1 MSRLPPLRFLLTG
14 ALSCLLVWQPA
25 KAEPD
30 LLEARV
36 RELIAQRLPPS
47 DRQEL
52 RIELERPA
60 AALPDCDDPRPFLPQ
75 PNQRLPGRLAIGV
88 QCAGDNQ
95 PARYLQA
102 FVGIFGEYAIAR
114 RSIEPGEIIE
124 PDMLAI
130 RQGPLERLPRN
141 AAIAGDEI
149 LGMQATRAIAEG
161 STFQRS
167 ALRAPEL
174 IERNALV
181 VLEARGPG
189 FTISRKATALDSG
202 SLNGLVRV
210 RTEEGEVLRGR
221 VIGRNRLQ
229 AGP

>member
-1 MSRLPPLRFLLTG
+1 MSRLPPLRFLLMG
-14 ALSCLLVWQPA
+14 ALPCLLAWQPA
-25 KAEPD
+25 KADPD
-30 LLEARV
+30 LLETRV

-52 RIELERPA
+52 RIELERPT

-75 PNQRLPGRLAIGV
+75 PNQRLPGRLAVGV

-102 FVGIFGEYAIAR
+102 FVGILGEYAIAR
-114 RSIEPGEIIE
+114 RAIEPGEIIE
-124 PDMLAI
+124 PDMLAM
-130 RQGPLERLPRN
+130 RQGPLERLSRN

-174 IERNALV
+174 IERNAQI

-189 FTISRKATALDSG
+189 FIIRRKATALDSG
-202 SLNGLVRV
+202 SLNGVVRA
-210 RTEEGEVLRGR
+210 RTEAGEILRGR

-229 AGP
+229 VGQ